1 MTNNIIVWIII
12 VYNYKKE
19 LYYLIFNLN
28 YKILDIVL
36 FDFNLIYHII
46 FKINHF
52 KYYYLELFNFI

>member
-52 KYYYLELFNFI
+52 KYYYLKLFNFI